1 MPGRAGRPVQS
12 MIVVLRITIGVILGS
27 SATVDH
33 VARTEIPISN
43 HPFPHHGS
51 AFHWREQANP
61 LIEAHCWSQSGFRA
75 VGRQS
80 GHDSI
85 EGTSGGH
92 SPGTRKPKRL
102 QLRPRRP
109 TLSVKLLKT

>member
-51 AFHWREQANP
+51 AFHWREQANVLIQRVEGQSQVPVGWSPTLP
-61 LIEAHCWSQSGFRA
+61 LLQFGA
-75 VGRQS
+75 
-80 GHDSI
+80 
-85 EGTSGGH
+85 TSG
-92 SPGTRKPKRL
+92 L
-102 QLRPRRP
+102 AVNRPEQ
-109 TLSVKLLKT
+109 VNE